1 MLTNANLLTNSP
13 ARTLTA
19 SEDVA
24 NTLDAADS
32 TARLALTYGTGEG
45 EVQVGDLVRQTDT
58 GVVYMLVGSTPSNA
72 AHWEQVA
79 PRPALRATSAGITA
93 STTQTQGNG
102 ALTVPTGAVELIAQ
116 VATVANANDTITLPA
131 AVANLII
138 LVINDGANTLQIFPA
153 SGDNLGAGA
162 NTATT
167 LAAGATATFVAYDS
181 TNWKALV

>member
-1 MLTNANLLTNSP
+1 MAISSPNGWPLSGSSGGSSDASDITSGLLDN
-13 ARTLTA
+13 
-19 SEDVA
+19 EFG
-24 NTLDAADS
+24 
-32 TARLALTYGTGEG
+32 GTGADLSATG
-45 EVQVGDLVRQTDT
+45 GTGQVLQQSTT
-58 GVVYMLVGSTPSNA
+58 GA
-72 AHWEQVA
+72 AITVA
-79 PRPALRATSAGITA
+79 ALRATTAGITA
-93 STTQTQGNG
+93 STTQTQGQG